1 MKALKLITLIGAI
14 FTSHAMAT
22 QTLRYDFDYIVGIGV
37 VPPTTNS
44 FVAEPWAYATFTN
57 STLNQ
62 VKINITSNLVG
73 DEFISSVSFNI
84 DPILKLEKLIFTNT
98 STQGQFSIPQITADM
113 NKINAGA
120 GTRLDLEFIF
130 NKRANDSNRF
140 DLSDSISYIIDY
152 TGNELMTCESFNF
165 IDNTNK
171 YNAIA
176 HVQSIGTEN
185 TSAWIGNS
193 QIPEPHSAIMFG
205 SLSLLTLL
213 RRRK

>member
-1 MKALKLITLIGAI
+1 MKTLKLITLIGTI
-14 FTSHAMAT
+14 FTSQAMAA

-37 VPPTTNS
+37 VSPTTNS
-44 FVAEPWAYATFTN
+44 FVAEPWVYATFTN

-62 VKINITSNLVG
+62 VKINITSNLVD
-73 DEFISSVSFNI
+73 DEFISIVAFNI
-84 DPILKLEKLIFTNT
+84 DPILKLDKLVFTNT
-98 STQGQFSIPQITADM
+98 STHGQFLLPQITVDM

-130 NKRANDSNRF
+130 NKGANGSNRF
-140 DLSDSISYIIDY
+140 DLSDSASYVIDY

-165 IDNTNK
+165 IDNTEK

-193 QIPEPHSAIMFG
+193 QIPEPQSAILFG

-213 RRRK
+213 IRRK